1 MLHRLVVG
9 GKMATAFEFW
19 QMTPGQVWWLV
30 EDMMPQSVIRKPKEL
45 KEVVDMVKR
54 SKAKEKA
61 AQDG

>member
-30 EDMMPQSVIRKPKEL
+30 EDTLPQGAVRKPKEM
-45 KEVVDMVKR
+45 KEVRDMVKR
-54 SKAKEKA
+54 SQAKERA
-61 AQDG
+61 ALDD